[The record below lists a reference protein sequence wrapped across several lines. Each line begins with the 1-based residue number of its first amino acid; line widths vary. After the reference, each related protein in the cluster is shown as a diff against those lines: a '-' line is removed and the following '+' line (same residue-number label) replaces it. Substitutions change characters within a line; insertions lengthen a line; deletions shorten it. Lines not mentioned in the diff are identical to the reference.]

1 MFLDN
6 PDFVVRKDAP
16 RDKLIP
22 ALDKALREQLK
33 VKFRLDLE
41 PAEREV
47 WVASGTVEIKP
58 RAWRKAGQVD
68 VYSDE
73 ANVNKETFNHAHNL
87 TPGYETGDVKKLLA
101 QIQDAVGTS
110 VMWTDDTPPAKP
122 RFDWTC
128 HWLKPNVPW
137 EERKADQDPEKVL
150 KNVGEQTGLTFKTEK
165 RKVPVLFIRPL
176 K

>member
-1 MFLDN
+1 M
-6 PDFVVRKDAP
+6 
-16 RDKLIP
+16 
-22 ALDKALREQLK
+22 
-33 VKFRLDLE
+33 
-41 PAEREV
+41 
-47 WVASGTVEIKP
+47 ASGKLAITP

-87 TPGYETGDVKKLLA
+87 TPGYETGDVKQLLA
-101 QIQDAVGTS
+101 QIQDAVGTW
-110 VMWTDDTPPAKP
+110 VMWTDGAPPAKP
-122 RFDWTC
+122 RFDWTN

-137 EERKADQDPEKVL
+137 EERKADRDPEKVL
-150 KNVGEQTGLTFKTEK
+150 KNVAEQTGLTIKKEK